1 MQILLVKFISTN
13 SHKQQEICSATIPR
27 VYCNYSLDK
36 VNKLNI
42 NIYMY
47 FEQWILLLKNM
58 MMFSEMLFNNAILS
72 VQYTTLQSIS
82 SVK

>member
-58 MMFSEMLFNNAILS
+58 FSEMLFNNAKLS

-82 SVK
+82 SIK